1 MQYFGFAVM
10 SRLFISLFLIWISF
24 ACKSDSKETRTKP
37 LIVATTSIL
46 ADGIKNIVQDQA
58 DVVSLM
64 PAGVDPH
71 LYKASVRDLDLLTN
85 ADLVVYHG
93 LYLEGKMTEIF
104 EKLARS
110 QTLIDISQGLPKED
124 LIRSGPE
131 AHSVDPHVWFDV
143 NLWSKAMEYS
153 SHEMTQWKPEWK
165 SIIESNST
173 EYLAQLKELDNEVRT
188 KVNELRSTGQV
199 LVTAHDAFAYFGK
212 AYQLEVKSLQGLST
226 LSEPGLRDLT
236 ELIQIVQ
243 ENKVK
248 AIFAEQ
254 TISPKAIRAVAAGAA
269 ERNHQ
274 VNLAGPLYTDSLDAV
289 GTPGGTYIG
298 MVKTNLKI
306 IYESLLL

>member
-1 MQYFGFAVM
+1 M
-10 SRLFISLFLIWISF
+10 SRFLIPLLLILASF

-46 ADGIKNIVQDQA
+46 ADGIKNIVQEQA
-58 DVVSLM
+58 EVVALM

-104 EKLARS
+104 EKLALS
-110 QTLIDISQGLPKED
+110 QTLIDISLGLPQTD

-131 AHSVDPHVWFDV
+131 AHSVDPHIWFDV
-143 NLWSKAMEYS
+143 NLWSIAMEYS
-153 SHEMTQWKPEWK
+153 AAQIIIWKPELK
-165 SIIESNST
+165 SMIESNSKI
-173 EYLAQLKELDNEVRT
+173 YLSKLNRLDAEVRT

-236 ELIQIVQ
+236 ELITIVQ

-269 ERNHQ
+269 ERNHK
-274 VNLAGPLYTDSLDAV
+274 VNLAGPLYTDSLDAE
-289 GTPGGTYIG
+289 GTPAGTYIG
-298 MVKTNLKI
+298 MVQTNLKI
-306 IYESLLL
+306 IYESLML

>member
-1 MQYFGFAVM
+1 MKQ
-10 SRLFISLFLIWISF
+10 LLIFFVLVFTVAS
-24 ACKSDSKETRTKP
+24 CKSDSKESRP
-37 LIVATTSIL
+37 IPRIVATTSIL
-46 ADGIKNIVQDQA
+46 ADGIKNLVGDQA
-58 DVVSLM
+58 EVVALM

-104 EKLARS
+104 EKLAHS
-110 QTLIDISQGLPKED
+110 QALIDISQGIPAER

-131 AHSVDPHVWFDV
+131 AHSVDPHIWFDV
-143 NLWSKAMEYS
+143 NLWSKAMEYTS
-153 SHEMTQWKPEWK
+153 GELIRWRPDWK
-165 SIIESNST
+165 SILESNATRYLTKLST
-173 EYLAQLKELDNEVRT
+173 LDAEVRL
-188 KVNELRSTGQV
+188 KVNELRSAGQV

-212 AYQLEVKSLQGLST
+212 AYHLEVKSLQGLST

-236 ELIQIVQ
+236 ELIQTVQ

-274 VNLAGPLYTDSLDAV
+274 VKLAGPLYTDSLDAA
-289 GTPGGTYIG
+289 GTPAGTYIG
-298 MVKTNLKI
+298 MVELNLKI
-306 IYESLLL
+306 IYESLLP

>member
-1 MQYFGFAVM
+1 MRQLIWLAWIPV
-10 SRLFISLFLIWISF
+10 LFLS
-24 ACKSDSKETRTKP
+24 CKNDSKETRSKP
-37 LIVATTSIL
+37 QIVATTSIL
-46 ADGIKNIVQDQA
+46 ADGIKNLVGDQA
-58 DVVSLM
+58 EVIALM

-104 EKLARS
+104 EKLAYS
-110 QTLIDISQGLPKED
+110 QNLVDISQGIPTES

-131 AHSVDPHVWFDV
+131 AHSVDPHIWFDV
-143 NLWSKAMEYS
+143 DLWSKGMRYA
-153 SHEMTQWKPEWK
+153 TDQLIKWKPEWR
-165 SIIESNST
+165 SELESNS
-173 EYLAQLKELDNEVRT
+173 ERYQAQLAKLDSEVRL
-188 KVNELRSTGQV
+188 KVNELRSAGQV

-236 ELIQIVQ
+236 ELIQVVQ
-243 ENKVK
+243 ERKVK

-269 ERNHQ
+269 EQNHQ
-274 VNLAGPLYTDSLDAV
+274 VKLAGPLYTDSLDGA
-289 GTPGGTYIG
+289 GTPAGTYTG
-298 MVKTNLKI
+298 MVAMNLKI
-306 IYESLLL
+306 IYENLLP

>member
-1 MQYFGFAVM
+1 MKQLAFC
-10 SRLFISLFLIWISF
+10 FLLVLGIAS
-24 ACKSDSKETRTKP
+24 CKRDSKESREKP
-37 LIVATTSIL
+37 RIVATTSIL
-46 ADGIKNIVQDQA
+46 ADGIQNLVGDQA
-58 DVVSLM
+58 EVVALM

-104 EKLARS
+104 EKLAYS
-110 QTLIDISQGLPKED
+110 QTLIDISQGIPQEAL
-124 LIRSGPE
+124 LRSGPE
-131 AHSVDPHVWFDV
+131 AHSVDPHIWFDV
-143 NLWSKAMEYS
+143 DLWSMGMRYATDQLIE
-153 SHEMTQWKPEWK
+153 WKPEWR
-165 SIIESNST
+165 SALESNSST
-173 EYLAQLKELDNEVRT
+173 YQEKLAQLDSEVRL
-188 KVNELRSTGQV
+188 KVNELRSAGQV

-236 ELIQIVQ
+236 DLIQVIQ
-243 ENKVK
+243 EKQVK

-274 VNLAGPLYTDSLDAV
+274 VKLAGPLYTDSLDAA
-289 GTPGGTYIG
+289 GTPAGTYIG
-298 MVKTNLKI
+298 MVEMNLKI
-306 IYESLLL
+306 IYENLLP

>member
-1 MQYFGFAVM
+1 M
-10 SRLFISLFLIWISF
+10 SRYLIPFLLILLSF
-24 ACKSDSKETRTKP
+24 SCKSDSKETRTKP

-58 DVVSLM
+58 DVVALM

-104 EKLARS
+104 EKLALS
-110 QTLIDISQGLPKED
+110 QTLIDISHGLPQSD

-131 AHSVDPHVWFDV
+131 AHSVDPHIWFDV
-143 NLWSKAMEYS
+143 NLWSKAMEYLS
-153 SHEMTQWKPEWK
+153 GEIINWKPELK
-165 SIIESNST
+165 STLESNSKK
-173 EYLAQLKELDNEVRT
+173 YLSELETLDTEVRT
-188 KVNELRSTGQV
+188 KVNDLRSAGQV

-236 ELIQIVQ
+236 ELITIVQ

-274 VNLAGPLYTDSLDAV
+274 VKLAGPLYTDSLDAE
-289 GTPGGTYIG
+289 GTPAGTYTG
-298 MVKTNLKI
+298 MVQTNLKI
-306 IYESLLL
+306 IYESLML

>member
-1 MQYFGFAVM
+1 MIRYLSILVLSILVF
-10 SRLFISLFLIWISF
+10 S
-24 ACKSDSKETRTKP
+24 CKSDSKETRSKP

-46 ADGIKNIVQDQA
+46 ADGIKNIVQDKA
-58 DVVSLM
+58 DVIALM

-104 EKLARS
+104 EKLALS
-110 QTLIDISQGLPKED
+110 QSLINISEGLPKTD

-131 AHSVDPHVWFDV
+131 AHSVDPHIWFDV
-143 NLWSKAMEYS
+143 NLWSKALTYTTE
-153 SHEMTQWKPEWK
+153 EIINWKPEWK
-165 SIIESNST
+165 SVLESNSGK
-173 EYLAQLKELDNEVRT
+173 YLSDLNSLDDEVRLQ
-188 KVNELRSTGQV
+188 VNELRSAGQV

-212 AYQLEVKSLQGLST
+212 AYDLEVLSLQGLST

-236 ELIQIVQ
+236 ELITVV
-243 ENKVK
+243 EKNKVK

-274 VNLAGPLYTDSLDAV
+274 VKLAGPLYTDSLDAE
-289 GTPGGTYIG
+289 GSPAGTYTG
-298 MVKTNLKI
+298 MVRTNLKI
-306 IYESLLL
+306 IYESLML